1 MDAKKRIDKILT
13 AVHGQVQEEIGVL
26 LGVEFSLS
34 GTRNDLVSRQEFFD
48 GLAGKQIVARIDLAG
63 EVEGVGCLVIG
74 IKDAIRLGGTLIMLP
89 DNELEEVVGREE
101 YAGETEDS
109 YGEIAN
115 IVAGAYTKTFEEMYS
130 KAFRFVR
137 KGQQTVVPSKVEP
150 ESSEPVPEQSYY
162 QVSCSMRLEGRQMGE
177 LHMLMPAVSL
187 GLQPS
192 EPISVSPAEAADGTR
207 ELAADDSSKDGSA
220 GSAPASASSKPV
232 DLERQKRLIDK
243 LLESC
248 EKKLSL
254 DLSSLLGVEIKFSGI
269 ENRLLTKEELFFDE
283 LENKQLIADMEVAG
297 EFQGTSYLFAGLKDA
312 IRLGGILIMLP
323 PAELENVVADEEF
336 GDDVRDAFG
345 EIANIVSGVYT
356 SAFEEQYPQKVRFIR
371 KGLQQ
376 VVPVK
381 VDIGS
386 DEPIPDQQYYMSR
399 MSMQADGEMLGK
411 VRLLFP
417 ATLLRLDQQPA
428 STAEAENAQPAAAV
442 PEKTTAEAAPVA
454 AEHAED
460 RKAPATSDRGPRF
473 DVEKH
478 RKRVDK
484 LLKECCR
491 KVQEEVAAL
500 LGTEITFDELENRH
514 VSKADFF
521 LEVANG
527 KQVLAHLDVVGE
539 LTDRSYLCVNL
550 KDAIHLGGVLIMLP
564 PAELEEVIVDEE
576 FGDDARDAYGEI
588 ANIIAGV
595 YTAVF
600 EEQYSAKIR
609 FIRNEFGTVVPMKV
623 VIDADEP
630 VPDVEYY
637 MSSMTLGIEGQ
648 RKGRLHML
656 FPAAMLKLE
665 SLPVAEEP
673 AEKTASEP
681 AVAARQTGRTEVADE
696 GRSVSAAVERYE
708 PVDILLIS
716 DDEGEAGKITAIARE
731 QGLSVR
737 QMSFK
742 ENIKS
747 AITGDLQAVY
757 IVMRE
762 VDEQAFG
769 MAIKVSSSCSLPLIA
784 AGPAWTR
791 SKVIK
796 AVRYGVNDILLTPA
810 TAEDIEENIRNNLVR
825 MAA

>member
-26 LGVEFSLS
+26 LGVDFSLS
-34 GTRNDLVSRQEFFD
+34 GVRNALVSRQEFFD
-48 GLAGKQIVARIDLAG
+48 SLAGKQIVARIDLTG
-63 EVEGVGCLVIG
+63 EVEGAGCLVVG

-101 YAGETEDS
+101 YGGETEDS

-115 IVAGAYTKTFEEMYS
+115 IIAGAYTKTFEEMYS

-137 KGQQTVVPSKVEP
+137 KEQQIVVPSRVQPASPEP
-150 ESSEPVPEQSYY
+150 IPEQSYY
-162 QVSCSMRLEGRQMGE
+162 QVSCFMKLEGRQMGE
-177 LHMLMPAVSL
+177 IHMLMPAVSL
-187 GLQPS
+187 GLQPP
-192 EPISVSPAEAADGTR
+192 EPVREQTPDQVGEKPAAVSPAEGRDGAREPAA
-207 ELAADDSSKDGSA
+207 
-220 GSAPASASSKPV
+220 ASSKAMDP
-232 DLERQKRLIDK
+232 DKQKGRIDK

-248 EKKLSL
+248 EKRIST
-254 DLSSLLGVEIKFSGI
+254 DLSSLLGAEVTFSGI
-269 ENRLLTKEELFFDE
+269 ENRLISKEELFFDE
-283 LENKQLIADMEVAG
+283 LENKQLIADMELAG
-297 EFQGTSYLFAGLKDA
+297 EFQGRSYLFAGLKDA

-323 PAELENVVADEEF
+323 PMELENVVADEEF

-345 EIANIVSGVYT
+345 EIANIVSGVYS
-356 SAFEEQYPQKVRFIR
+356 SAFEEQYPQRVRFIR
-371 KGLQQ
+371 KELRQ

-386 DEPIPDQQYYMSR
+386 DEPIPDQQYYMS
-399 MSMQADGEMLGK
+399 SMALQADGETLGK
-411 VRLLFP
+411 VRMLFP
-417 ATLLRLDQQPA
+417 AALFRLDQLSV
-428 STAEAENAQPAAAV
+428 STVESQAALSPTTAADKAVAGTAPAAAGH
-442 PEKTTAEAAPVA
+442 PD
-454 AEHAED
+454 D
-460 RKAPATSDRGPRF
+460 RQAPAADRGPRF

-491 KVQEEVAAL
+491 KAQEEVAAL
-500 LGTEITFDELENRH
+500 LGTEITLDELENRH

-527 KQVLAHLDVVGE
+527 KQVIANLDVVGE
-539 LTDRSYLCVNL
+539 LTDRSYLCVSL

-564 PAELEEVIVDEE
+564 PTELEEVIVDEE
-576 FGDDARDAYGEI
+576 FGDDTRDAYGEI
-588 ANIIAGV
+588 ANIISGV

-600 EEQYSAKIR
+600 EQQYSAKIR
-609 FIRNEFGTVVPMKV
+609 FVRSNLGIVVPMKV
-623 VIDADEP
+623 DIDSDEP
-630 VPDVEYY
+630 VPEVEYY

-648 RKGRLHML
+648 RKGRVHLL

-665 SLPVAEEP
+665 SSPVAEP
-673 AEKTASEP
+673 AEEAANASAA
-681 AVAARQTGRTEVADE
+681 AVRESGRAEAADDGRTI
-696 GRSVSAAVERYE
+696 SAAAGSHV

-716 DDEGEAGKITAIARE
+716 DDELETAKISAVARE
-731 QGLSVR
+731 QGLSIR
-737 QMSFK
+737 QVSFK
-742 ENIKS
+742 DNIKS
-747 AITGDLQAVY
+747 ALTRELQAVY

-762 VDEQAFG
+762 VGEQAFG
-769 MAIKVSSSCSLPLIA
+769 MAIKVSSSCSLPIIA

-810 TAEDIEENIRNNLVR
+810 TTEDIEENLRNNLVR